1 MELPAPT
8 GRLAQLRTT
17 GPCVAHG
24 IATGG
29 NRLLTLLPAEE
40 LARLMPLFQ
49 RVEIAQRQVLHHWN
63 LPMEY
68 VYFIE
73 NGLISVVAKINDQ
86 EWMEVWLIGSD
97 GMTGIPVLLGDTH
110 PPHRRVVQIAGSA
123 LRVSTT
129 TFRSLL
135 QMSEPLQKILRKY
148 LQIVLLQTSQS
159 GACNAQH
166 SVEQR
171 LARWLLL
178 ACDAMGSRRL
188 PVPQQML
195 GRLIG
200 VRRATISDCLRDIEG
215 RNAIRT
221 TRCLI
226 EIVDAE
232 ALEALSCD
240 CYHIIKRERR
250 RLLG

>member
-8 GRLAQLRTT
+8 GRLTQLTAT
-17 GPCVAHG
+17 GPCVA
-24 IATGG
+24 TCS
-29 NRLLTLLPAEE
+29 NRLLTLLPEEE
-40 LARLMPLFQ
+40 LERLRPFFQ
-49 RVEIAQRQVLHHWN
+49 RVEMAQRQVLHHWN

-73 NGLISVVAKINDQ
+73 SGLVSVVAKLSDQ
-86 EWMEVWLIGSD
+86 DWVEVWLIGSD
-97 GMTGIPVLLGDTH
+97 GTTGIPILLGDNH

-129 TFRSLL
+129 TFRNLL
-135 QMSEPLQKILRKY
+135 QISEPLQEILRKY
-148 LQIVLLQTSQS
+148 LQVVLLQTSQS

-200 VRRATISDCLRDIEG
+200 VRRATISNCLGDIEG

-221 TRCLI
+221 ARCLI

-250 RLLG
+250 RLLGW

>member
-1 MELPAPT
+1 
-8 GRLAQLRTT
+8 
-17 GPCVAHG
+17 
-24 IATGG
+24 
-29 NRLLTLLPAEE
+29 
-40 LARLMPLFQ
+40 MPFFQ

-73 NGLISVVAKINDQ
+73 SGLVSVVAKINEQD
-86 EWMEVWLIGSD
+86 WVEVWLIGSD
-97 GMTGIPVLLGDTH
+97 GTTAIPVQLGDTH
-110 PPHRRVVQIAGSA
+110 PSHRRVVQIAGSA

-129 TFRSLL
+129 TFCNLL
-135 QMSEPLQKILRKY
+135 QISEPLQKILSKY
-148 LQIVLLQTSQS
+148 LQVVLLQTSQS

-188 PVPQQML
+188 PVPQEML

-215 RNAIRT
+215 RNAIRMA
-221 TRCLI
+221 RRLV
-226 EIVDAE
+226 EIVDAD
-232 ALEALSCD
+232 ALEAISCD

-250 RLLG
+250 RLLGW